1 MGECENKVDCCTGEV
16 KMPSTIGITPELI
29 ANMALTMVKQ
39 ESRITE
45 LTSIIS
51 TTAGEVSKVI
61 AQYNAN
67 MQKMWEKVM
76 ALEASFSKLDATLT
90 TWVSQKA
97 ESTNGISAS
106 IVNASERFA
115 SKPSETN

>member
-1 MGECENKVDCCTGEV
+1 MGECEDKVGCCTGEV
-16 KMPSTIGITPELI
+16 KMPSSVGITPELI

-45 LTSIIS
+45 LTSIIN

-76 ALEASFSKLDATLT
+76 ALEGAFSKLDATLT
-90 TWVSQKA
+90 KWVSEKP
-97 ESTNGISAS
+97 ESTEGVSAS

-115 SKPSETN
+115 PKPSETN